1 MSILAIFS
9 TIMKFIGRSLTLGF
23 YKSKRFYKPKNEDI
37 AKQENNSMSYIIQA
51 KIGNEYWKN
60 LELGASTLD
69 DAMKSYDR
77 IRIDYSS
84 VPTRLMLLIREDGRR
99 FYLSYRCE
107 WKHESY
113 ENRFVFIFKGLGSL
127 GKEYEDDSW
136 NNEILIWFDKEPEYN
151 INVFKIRNSLI
162 IQNDDFLSKIK
173 KHQTLFAK
181 IQLCSDDDYIAEFDI
196 SGF

>member
-9 TIMKFIGRSLTLGF
+9 TGTKFIGRLLTLGF
-23 YKSKRFYKPKNEDI
+23 YKPKNGDI
-37 AKQENNSMSYIIQA
+37 AKQENNSMSYVIQA

-84 VPTRLMLLIREDGRR
+84 VPTRFMLLIRDDGIGRLQR
-99 FYLSYRCE
+99 FHLSYRCE
-107 WKHESY
+107 WKHEGY
-113 ENRFVFIFKGLGSL
+113 ENHFVFISKGYSL
-127 GKEYEDDSW
+127 GERYEDDSW

-162 IQNDDFLSKIK
+162 IQNDDFLSKVK

-181 IQLCSDDDYIAEFDI
+181 IHLRKDLEYIAEFDI